1 MACHPTVD
9 TLNADKPPQYL
20 HTYCVLRLHWGLI
33 NLPNAAAICSW
44 QGCFLWPPPQ
54 SPTLLVSIV
63 ICQCREWSYNRDRER
78 QRGGEGTVTGGG
90 LRCVWGF
97 PYGVVSLSV
106 CPKMWLLQLDARRSP
121 VAVPLPIVWWLWSI
135 DQPQLL
141 QLPFL
146 VSLHPSTLPAA
157 HQFALAT
164 YLTFIE

>member
-1 MACHPTVD
+1 MPT
-9 TLNADKPPQYL
+9 NL
-20 HTYCVLRLHWGLI
+20 HNISTCCVLRLHWGLI

-78 QRGGEGTVTGGG
+78 GRGDSYWGG

-106 CPKMWLLQLDARRSP
+106 CPKMWLLQLDARLSLSLCPLFDGFDPLTSP
-121 VAVPLPIVWWLWSI
+121 SCSNYPSLWAFTPQPFQLPINSHWQRTWL
-135 DQPQLL
+135 LL
-141 QLPFL
+141 
-146 VSLHPSTLPAA
+146 SNWCCALHNACVA
-157 HQFALAT
+157 C
-164 YLTFIE
+164 